1 MEFLELFYAENRAS
15 AKRDPVTFRK
25 IGDSKMAD
33 NPKKPSLSIACNIDK
48 RTFTRFAVYDSLVRK
63 KGWRSPALFAL
74 IMSAFAAICFA
85 GRSTHAQATLL
96 GLLGVGLLLPLCWF
110 GMFFASVNR
119 QAKRSGLSP
128 DRTQYVVTLAQD
140 KIHVTKG
147 KEAAD
152 FAWDAVHLVYR
163 DKGCVY
169 LYVSPTRAFLLPD
182 GEKAEKVWEI
192 LTARVAPEKVKA

>member
-1 MEFLELFYAENRAS
+1 MSEKPKS
-15 AKRDPVTFRK
+15 VT
-25 IGDSKMAD
+25 
-33 NPKKPSLSIACNIDK
+33 LACRIDR
-48 RTFTRFAVYDSLVRK
+48 RTFSRFARYDTLVRK
-63 KGWRSPALFAL
+63 KGWRNPALFAL
-74 IMSAFAAICFA
+74 IMTAFAAVCFFA
-85 GRSTHAQATLL
+85 RKTHAQALLL
-96 GLLGVGLLLPLCWF
+96 GGVLLGVGLILPLVWF
-110 GMFFASVNR
+110 GMFFASVRR

-128 DRTQYVVTLAQD
+128 DKTQYVVTLSPD

-182 GEKAEKVWEI
+182 GEKVEKAWEL
-192 LTARVAPEKVKA
+192 LTARVAPEKIKA